1 MRCAKAAY
9 HDDEDVDE
17 AINNIIIIRASPF
30 FLPLTTS
37 PRETLSCRGGGKEG
51 ARRGFVRC
59 SDGSPEPVRRIA
71 RPVPPPSANASVSA
85 PSLPLLDRHLEGGA

>member
-30 FLPLTTS
+30 FAKPH
-37 PRETLSCRGGGKEG
+37 PAGAEG
-51 ARRGFVRC
+51 RTQ
-59 SDGSPEPVRRIA
+59 
-71 RPVPPPSANASVSA
+71 
-85 PSLPLLDRHLEGGA
+85 